1 MQTTL
6 GARSAH
12 IQPTLSAPGVDA
24 AARPHTQ
31 HQQPTTSASH
41 VALWG
46 HTNSMALLLPA
57 SQVMQPPSAPAR
69 DARRSH
75 PWYSCD
81 GAAGHAL
88 VEGADRA
95 HRAAL
100 LSTWAPHL
108 ARCTCCV
115 EAQRAYLPVLV
126 AHLVERVTAGG
137 AATKL
142 VERLAAEACKWNTHT
157 PSTVGAAATSDTA
170 QCIAV
175 HPGCIHKLWSAAAAA
190 ALNAWPT
197 LGAAHTT
204 LFLTC

>member
-1 MQTTL
+1 MPPTPPETEPMQTTL

-157 PSTVGAAATSDTA
+157 HHQPWVLLRPVTQHNALQFTLAAYTSCG
-170 QCIAV
+170 Q
-175 HPGCIHKLWSAAAAA
+175 L
-190 ALNAWPT
+190 L
-197 LGAAHTT
+197 L
-204 LFLTC
+204 LLL